1 MIIRLIGHRFRFH
14 HDPERNASIEIFD
27 RQVRAFGME
36 IQQVLRTAGSRS
48 VFGLEFNAEFRESLT
63 GRASTALS
71 PLVTIGLCISSGCSA
86 MTRTSLFVAQVPP
99 IYKSSICLLVLP

>member
-48 VFGLEFNAEFRESLT
+48 VFGLEFNAEFRESLDRT
-63 GRASTALS
+63 RQHSFVASGHDRSLYQFRMLS
-71 PLVTIGLCISSGCSA
+71 HDPYQ
-86 MTRTSLFVAQVPP
+86 LFVAQVPP